1 MLVTAD
7 RGYPYTKTLVRQEVV
22 DAAAG
27 DLASE
32 ELRLERSAK
41 VALSKLHVSG
51 GQPPRALQKS
61 NWTACTTAL
70 LPVSADWELC

>member
-1 MLVTAD
+1 MLVAAD
-7 RGYPYTKTLVRQEVV
+7 RGYPYTRPWLRQEVV

-41 VALSKLHVSG
+41 VTLSKLHVSG
-51 GQPPRALQKS
+51 GQPPGALQKS
-61 NWTACTTAL
+61 NWTACTMVL
-70 LPVSADWELC
+70 PPVSADWELG